1 MLRVTLL
8 STALL
13 AGCSYVDCQNDAK
26 LDSLDFMAAVAK
38 EFRSGETLA
47 KREKLSETLDRCW
60 DVFPRFTVDMMGT
73 FDRSLIS
80 IHVGRNDMLRK
91 ALELDGSSALAL
103 SDPVTSVIDAS
114 MFGDVETLSM
124 LHEHGVDLKTS
135 NRLGQT
141 ALFAAIIS
149 PCNVTDFLVRHGV
162 DVNHRSNSGIT
173 ALTAAIVRGN
183 GEAAECL
190 LDAGAK
196 VYDFEGRPLSEL
208 ARENGLFDLAQRLE
222 DGHRSGSA
230 RGESKVRMRD
240 ESPR

>member
-13 AGCSYVDCQNDAK
+13 TGCSYVDCQNDAR
-26 LDSLDFMAAVAK
+26 LDSLDFMAAVIK
-38 EFRSGETLA
+38 ESRSGETLA

-80 IHVGRNDMLRK
+80 IHVGRNDMLRR
-91 ALELDGSSALAL
+91 ALELDGSSALAV
-103 SDPVTSVIDAS
+103 SDPATSVDAAS

-124 LHEHGVDLKTS
+124 LHEHGVDLKTL
-135 NRLGQT
+135 NLLGQT
-141 ALFAAIIS
+141 ALFSAIES
-149 PCNVTDFLVRHGV
+149 PCEVTDFLIGHGV
-162 DVNHRSNSGIT
+162 DVNHRSRSGIT
-173 ALTAAIVRGN
+173 ALTLATSLGN
-183 GEAAECL
+183 SEAAECL
-190 LDAGAK
+190 LDAGATAYE
-196 VYDFEGRPLSEL
+196 VEGRPLSEL
-208 ARENGLFDLAQRLE
+208 ARENGLFDLTQRLE